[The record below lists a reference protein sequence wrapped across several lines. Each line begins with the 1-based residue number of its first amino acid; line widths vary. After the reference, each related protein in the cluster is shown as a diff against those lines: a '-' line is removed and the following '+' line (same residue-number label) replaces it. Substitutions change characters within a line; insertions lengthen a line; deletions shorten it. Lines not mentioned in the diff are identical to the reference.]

1 MTLHGESRIPSEATR
16 PMPLLTTRAKIFI
29 GTWNVRTMWET
40 GKTSQIATE
49 MRRYNLAV
57 LGISETHWTQAGQ
70 KRLATGE
77 MLLYSGHEEENA
89 PHTQGVALMLSK
101 VARNALVG
109 WESHG
114 SRIIKAS
121 FKTKK
126 EGILMNIIQCYAP
139 TNDSNDDIKDQF
151 YERLQSIIE
160 KCSRKDLT
168 ILMGDL
174 NAKVGIDNTGYEDIM
189 GRHGLGERNENGE
202 RFANLCAFNKL
213 VIGGTIFPHKRIH
226 KATWIS
232 PDHTTEN
239 QIDHICIKKKFRR
252 TMEDVR
258 TRRGA
263 DVASDH
269 HLVVANLKL
278 KLKKNW
284 TSGQTAI
291 QRFNTAFLRD
301 TDKLSEFKIALNNRF
316 QAFQDLLKEEETTME
331 DNWKG
336 IKETLTSTCQ
346 EVLGLKKH
354 HHKEWISIETL
365 DKIKERKNK
374 KTAINNSRT
383 RAEKVQAQAEYIEA
397 NKQVKRSIRADR
409 KKYVEELATTAEKAA
424 REGNMKQLYD
434 TTKKLSGKYSKPERP
449 VKDKEGKPITEIQQQ
464 RNRWVEYFEELLN
477 RPAPMNPPD
486 IEAAHTDLPIDVNPP
501 TTEEIRMAVRQIK
514 NGKAAGPYNIPAEA
528 LKSDI
533 EATTSMLYLLFKKI
547 WEEEQVPMDWKEGHL
562 VKIPKKGDLSKCENY
577 RGITLLSIPGKVF
590 NRVLLNRMK
599 DAVDAQLRDQQA
611 GFRKD
616 RSCTDRIATLRI
628 IAEQS
633 VEWDSS
639 LYINFIDY
647 EKAFDNVDRRTL
659 WKLLRHYGVPEKIV
673 NIIRNSYDG
682 LQCKVVHGGQL
693 TDAFQVRTG
702 VRQGCLL
709 SPFLFLLVVDWIMK
723 TSTSEG
729 KHRIQWTAQNQL
741 DDLDFA
747 DDLALLSH
755 THEQIQIKTASVAAV
770 SASVGL
776 SIHKGKTKVLKFK
789 AENSNPITLDGE
801 TLEDLES
808 STYLGSII
816 DEQGGSDADV
826 KARIGKARVAFLQL
840 KNIWNSKQLSTN
852 IKVRIFNTNV
862 KAILLYGAETWRTT
876 TTTIKKVQVFINSC
890 LRKILNIHWPD
901 TISNSLVWER
911 TNQLPAE
918 EEIRKRRW
926 KWIGHTLRKSSNC
939 ITRQALTWNPEG
951 KRKRGRPKNTLRRII
966 EADMKRMNYNW
977 KELERIAQDRVGWRM
992 LVSDLCS
999 FTRSNRCK

>member
-1 MTLHGESRIPSEATR
+1 
-16 PMPLLTTRAKIFI
+16 
-29 GTWNVRTMWET
+29 
-40 GKTSQIATE
+40 
-49 MRRYNLAV
+49 
-57 LGISETHWTQAGQ
+57 
-70 KRLATGE
+70 
-77 MLLYSGHEEENA
+77 
-89 PHTQGVALMLSK
+89 MLSK

-126 EGILMNIIQCYAP
+126 EGILMYIIQCYAP
-139 TNDSNDDIKDQF
+139 TNDSNDEIKDQF

-160 KCSRKDLT
+160 KCPRKNLT

-239 QIDHICIKKKFRR
+239 QIDHICINKKFRR

-258 TRRGA
+258 TRRVA

-301 TDKLSEFKIALNNRF
+301 TVKLNEFKIALNNRF
-316 QAFQDLLKEEETTME
+316 QALQDLLKEEETTME
-331 DNWKG
+331 DNWKS
-336 IKETLTSTCQ
+336 IKEALTSTCQ
-346 EVLGLKKH
+346 EVLGLKKY
-354 HHKEWISIETL
+354 HHKEWISTETL

-374 KTAINNSRT
+374 KAAINNSRT

-397 NKQVKRSIRADR
+397 NKQVKRSIRADK

-424 REGNMKQLYD
+424 REGNMKQLHD
-434 TTKKLSGKYSKPERP
+434 TTKKLAGNYSKPERP

-477 RPAPMNPPD
+477 RPAPMNPVD
-486 IEAAHTDLPIDVNPP
+486 IEAAHIDLPIDVNPP

-514 NGKAAGPYNIPAEA
+514 NGKAAGPDNIPAEA
-528 LKSDI
+528 LKSDV
-533 EATTSMLYLLFKKI
+533 EVTTSMHYLLFKKI
-547 WEEEQVPMDWKEGHL
+547 WEEEQAPMDWKEGHL

-616 RSCTDRIATLRI
+616 QSCTDQIATLRI
-628 IAEQS
+628 IVEQS
-633 VEWDSS
+633 LEWNSS
-639 LYINFIDY
+639 LYINFIDC
-647 EKAFDNVDRRTL
+647 EKAFDSVDRRTL
-659 WKLLRHYGVPEKIV
+659 WKLLRHYGVPERIV

-682 LQCKVVHGGQL
+682 LQCKVVHEGQL

-702 VRQGCLL
+702 VRQGCQL

-729 KHRIQWTAQNQL
+729 KHGIQWTAQNQL

-747 DDLALLSH
+747 DDLALLSR
-755 THEQIQIKTASVAAV
+755 THEQMQMKTASVAAV

-801 TLEDLES
+801 TLEDVES
-808 STYLGSII
+808 FTYLGSII

-840 KNIWNSKQLSTN
+840 KNIWNSKQMSASHNQSHNLQYGRQSSST
-852 IKVRIFNTNV
+852 
-862 KAILLYGAETWRTT
+862 
-876 TTTIKKVQVFINSC
+876 
-890 LRKILNIHWPD
+890 
-901 TISNSLVWER
+901 VW
-911 TNQLPAE
+911 
-918 EEIRKRRW
+918 
-926 KWIGHTLRKSSNC
+926 S
-939 ITRQALTWNPEG
+939 
-951 KRKRGRPKNTLRRII
+951 
-966 EADMKRMNYNW
+966 
-977 KELERIAQDRVGWRM
+977 
-992 LVSDLCS
+992 
-999 FTRSNRCK
+999 